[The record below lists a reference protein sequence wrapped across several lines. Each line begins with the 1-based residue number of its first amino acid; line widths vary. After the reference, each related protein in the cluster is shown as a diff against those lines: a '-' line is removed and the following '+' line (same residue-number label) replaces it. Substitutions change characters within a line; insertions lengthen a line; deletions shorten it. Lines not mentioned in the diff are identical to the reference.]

1 MVMMKR
7 KHERKITSALAA
19 SGKALRFVVKS

>member
-19 SGKALRFVVKS
+19 SGKAVCFVVKN